1 MPVNTPGGGLVRGAA
16 VGAGAKSDDPG
27 GNLLFVGALHILTCL
42 VCGGPKASRQRA
54 APRAS
59 TRGGAGVRGL
69 TWHEGFK
76 GAVLVGGGVAVLCA
90 CRCLSGAYADMC
102 PCFQHIWGKPICM
115 GVVAVHRWR
124 ARTACD
130 DCCASAGCTG
140 ACPQDCKAGRPAADR
155 VLPASVMNPRG
166 RRGVGEGTLRPLLFQ
181 TAAVNAAR
189 CSARSWHRGSCG
201 RGAGGCDNEGG
212 VPAYVPHA
220 DNEGTQ
226 RFGTKAAGSGQRC
239 RGQRAAG
246 ACRDELLI
254 GA

>member
-166 RRGVGEGTLRPLLFQ
+166 RRGVGLGGGAKRW
-181 TAAVNAAR
+181 ASNAR
-189 CSARSWHRGSCG
+189 CRPGGRRGMLGG
-201 RGAGGCDNEGG
+201 RGRRGVGVGWHSKARGGGAAGG
-212 VPAYVPHA
+212 
-220 DNEGTQ
+220 Q
-226 RFGTKAAGSGQRC
+226 AA
-239 RGQRAAG
+239 AAL
-246 ACRDELLI
+246 R
-254 GA
+254 